1 MQLIR
6 VAEQRLGEAYKQGEI
21 PGPVH
26 LYIGQE
32 AIAVGVCAHL
42 LNTDWITSTHRGH
55 GHFLAKG
62 GDVQAMF
69 AELYGKASGICK
81 GKGGSM
87 HVADV
92 SKGMLGANGIVGGGL
107 GIATG
112 AALAAQL
119 GGCGAVSVAF
129 FGDGASN
136 QGVLMES
143 MNIAALW
150 KLPLIFVCEAN
161 GYSEFSATATV
172 TAGNIADRPR
182 AFGIEAHEVDGND
195 VVAVSTL
202 AQDCIERARAGKG
215 PSFIVASTYRI
226 RGHVETE
233 QSILQRP
240 YRTVEEIQA
249 WQMRDPLAIAKT
261 KLLNTAAVDASVLQQ
276 LEAEVEREV
285 EEAFARAYAA
295 DDPEPSSAHQDMFA

>member
-1 MQLIR
+1 MKHEHVELNKPRGLLNLYRQMQLIR

-240 YRTVEEIQA
+240 
-249 WQMRDPLAIAKT
+249 
-261 KLLNTAAVDASVLQQ
+261 
-276 LEAEVEREV
+276 
-285 EEAFARAYAA
+285 
-295 DDPEPSSAHQDMFA
+295 